1 VTVEYFMDKMQD
13 WELVDIYENLG
24 YANANLW
31 EMTRWIMFV
40 NAQVNT
46 KKKLKLDD
54 ILRFPWDGDTKSSK
68 MTEADITRLKQMA
81 NNYNNYINGSKF
93 KDNNNS

>member
-1 VTVEYFMDKMQD
+1 MDKMQD

-81 NNYNNYINGSKF
+81 KNYNNYINGSKF
-93 KDNNNS
+93 KDNNNSGCKPA